1 MAYLY
6 EDLNTHKASPHY
18 LCVVCFCLLSK
29 GFIHLLFPNAKII
42 HCVRDFH
49 DLLLSNFKYKFD
61 DIGLEFSL
69 RVGDLVAFFHSYR
82 EMMRHWE
89 KVRACTA
96 HVFFC
101 TEIQTSFLV
110 VDLCVSLLS

>member
-1 MAYLY
+1 M
-6 EDLNTHKASPHY
+6 
-18 LCVVCFCLLSK
+18 CVCARLLHA

-61 DIGLEFSL
+61 DSGLEFSL

-89 KVRACTA
+89 KVSIGVCFSTLILPCSSRK
-96 HVFFC
+96 
-101 TEIQTSFLV
+101 
-110 VDLCVSLLS
+110 

>member
-1 MAYLY
+1 
-6 EDLNTHKASPHY
+6 
-18 LCVVCFCLLSK
+18 
-29 GFIHLLFPNAKII
+29 
-42 HCVRDFH
+42 
-49 DLLLSNFKYKFD
+49 
-61 DIGLEFSL
+61 L

-89 KVRACTA
+89 KVRAGTA